1 MKPPLKADSGLN
13 KEQATAK
20 QMKKVHGSTSSN
32 ENEDFIW
39 EESDE
44 QRWSLS
50 RWCKPSCVPISLLFI
65 VIVLVV
71 LLPLLEH
78 GEKLYSA
85 RTKTSRLKGDVCDQG
100 CKIQIAESIPEGL
113 TYPDGSPSFLS
124 TYNAWKTLI
133 GLATETIEIGSFY
146 WTLRG
151 EDVYNHSSA
160 WQGEDIFKELLQ
172 TGLDGKVT
180 IKIAQSAP
188 TSSNPSVDTEVLAK
202 RKAAQ
207 VRSVDF
213 PRLFGGGVLHTKVWI
228 VDRVHFYVGSANMD
242 WRSLTQVK
250 ELGVLVTNCSCLA
263 TDIAKIF
270 DVYWDMGTANSQ
282 IPSQWPDAY
291 STKYNS
297 NSSISVKVNNKFT
310 VDTYLSSSPP
320 PMSPRGRSNDLDAI
334 IDVIQRA
341 EKFIHISVMDYFPL
355 TLYTRKS
362 LYWPVIDNAL
372 RRAAIERKVSVRL
385 LISYW
390 KHSRQSE
397 AYFLN
402 SIQALSGAIAGVT
415 IEVKRFIVPS
425 DKEQD
430 KIPFGRVNH
439 NKYMVTDNTA
449 YIGTSNWSGDYF
461 IDTAGIGLVMSTF
474 SPNGTIVGDL
484 QAIFERDWNS
494 KYAVRTD

>member
-1 MKPPLKADSGLN
+1 MKPALN
-13 KEQATAK
+13 TERYLGK
-20 QMKKVHGSTSSN
+20 QQGNNMKKVQNGSNSSTI
-32 ENEDFIW
+32 NEDFVW

-44 QRWSLS
+44 HRWSFS
-50 RWCKPSCVPISLLFI
+50 RWCKPSCIPISLLLML
-65 VIVLVV
+65 IVLVV
-71 LLPLLEH
+71 LLPLLEQN
-78 GEKLYSA
+78 EKLYNL
-85 RTKTSRLKGDVCDQG
+85 REKTSRLKGDVCDQG
-100 CKIQIAESIPEGL
+100 CNIQIVESIPDGL
-113 TYPDGSPSFLS
+113 IYPDGSPTFLS
-124 TYNAWKTLI
+124 TYDAWKTLI
-133 GLATETIEIGSFY
+133 GLATRTIEIGSFY

-160 WQGEDIFKELLQ
+160 WQGEDIFKQLLE
-172 TGLDGKVT
+172 TGLNGTVS

-188 TSSNPSVDTEVLAK
+188 TSSNPSVDTDILS
-202 RKAAQ
+202 RRNAAQ

-228 VDRVHFYVGSANMD
+228 VDRTHFYVGSANMD

-263 TDIAKIF
+263 SDVAKIF
-270 DVYWDMGTANSQ
+270 DVYWDMGTANSK
-282 IPSQWPDAY
+282 IPPQWPEKY

-297 NSSISVKVNNKFT
+297 NNSISVKANDKFI

-320 PMSPRGRSNDLDAI
+320 PMSPSGRSNDLDAI
-334 IDVIQRA
+334 VDVIQRA

-355 TLYTRKS
+355 TLYTAKPH
-362 LYWPVIDNAL
+362 YWPIIDDAL
-372 RRAAIERKVSVRL
+372 RKAAIERKVSVRL

-402 SIQALSGAIAGVT
+402 SIQALSGCIAGVT
-415 IEVKRFIVPS
+415 IEVKRFMVPS
-425 DKEQD
+425 DKDQQ

-461 IDTAGIGLVMSTF
+461 INTAGIGLVMSSF
-474 SPNGTIVGDL
+474 NPNGTIVGDL
-484 QAIFERDWNS
+484 QAVFERDWNS
-494 KYAVRTD
+494 KYAVRAD